1 MANSTD
7 FVRVALTGLA
17 PMLDTMDN
25 VIGAVQ
31 KQGEIA
37 KILVRAGQPIK
48 KEYKRLA
55 LLHDATG
62 NLAKSTT
69 HKTKKYPSGNVAV
82 IVGPRHTGTKGAS
95 EEKGSGNHSWLVE
108 FGSNGRRR
116 PSNRG
121 KRKMYVSVHK
131 MVNRKMTM
139 HAPYV
144 ESDKFAKMMKGYY
157 FLMSSWR
164 NPTRQARAGKGYT
177 HDFLPGGGVYTLHPG
192 ETYGAMPK
200 LQLMQKTLLSKGNQA
215 RDIARNGIIEAIN
228 NALSGAL

>member
-1 MANSTD
+1 MANNTD
-7 FVRVALTGLA
+7 FVRVALTGLG

-25 VIGAVQ
+25 VMGAFE
-31 KQGEIA
+31 KRDNLA
-37 KILVRAGQPIK
+37 KILVKAGQPIK

-55 LLHDATG
+55 TVHDATG

-82 IVGPRHTGTKGAS
+82 IVGPRHTGTKGATPK
-95 EEKGSGNHSWLVE
+95 EGSGNHSWLVE

-116 PSNRG
+116 PSSRA
-121 KRKMYVSVHK
+121 KRKTYISVHK
-131 MVNRKMTM
+131 MVNRKMTL

-144 ESDKFAKMMKGYY
+144 DSDKFAKMMRGYY

-164 NPTRQARAGKGYT
+164 TPTRQAKAGKGYT

-192 ETYGAMPK
+192 ETYGKMPALK
-200 LQLMQKTLLSKGNQA
+200 LMQKTLTSKGLQA
-215 RDIARNGIIEAIN
+215 RNIARDGIIEAIN
-228 NALSGAL
+228 AAISGAI